1 VQTRVLAAG
10 GNVSH

>member
-10 GNVSH
+10 GNVSY